1 MDDAF
6 VLSLPSA
13 SNDSDAGSIK
23 IKSRSVDTMD
33 EYLLEQINHYR
44 ASAQSF
50 GDAALD
56 AMSRGDVGLARTASR
71 QAAQYARIV
80 QQLESGEKQIA
91 PAEPEGARAATNSQ
105 ADSLSV

>member
-1 MDDAF
+1 
-6 VLSLPSA
+6 
-13 SNDSDAGSIK
+13 
-23 IKSRSVDTMD
+23 MD

-44 ASAQSF
+44 ANAQSF

-91 PAEPEGARAATNSQ
+91 PSEPETARTST
-105 ADSLSV
+105 DSPNDSISV

>member
-1 MDDAF
+1 
-6 VLSLPSA
+6 
-13 SNDSDAGSIK
+13 
-23 IKSRSVDTMD
+23 MD

-56 AMSRGDVGLARTASR
+56 AMTRGDIGLARTASR

-80 QQLESGEKQIA
+80 QQLESGEKQVA
-91 PAEPEGARAATNSQ
+91 PPEPETASGLVDSQ
-105 ADSLSV
+105 AGTIQV

>member
-1 MDDAF
+1 
-6 VLSLPSA
+6 
-13 SNDSDAGSIK
+13 
-23 IKSRSVDTMD
+23 MD
-33 EYLLEQINHYR
+33 EFLLEQINHYR
-44 ASAQSF
+44 ANAQSF

-91 PAEPEGARAATNSQ
+91 PSEPDAARTHPGSYS
-105 ADSLSV
+105 DSISV